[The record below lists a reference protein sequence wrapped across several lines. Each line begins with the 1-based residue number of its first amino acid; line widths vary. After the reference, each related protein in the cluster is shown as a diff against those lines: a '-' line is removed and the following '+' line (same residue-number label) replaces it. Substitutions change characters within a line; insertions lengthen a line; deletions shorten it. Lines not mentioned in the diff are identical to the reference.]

1 MAAKNETRRL
11 SKPTKPPVKQV
22 PTEVPRMPDPVHPAR
37 SREPQVTEIDR
48 EAIARRAY
56 ERYEK
61 RGRTPGHEQ
70 EDWLEAERE
79 LKGQG

>member
-1 MAAKNETRRL
+1 VNQTPLET
-11 SKPTKPPVKQV
+11 
-22 PTEVPRMPDPVHPAR
+22 PRGADPVR
-37 SREPQVTEIDR
+37 SKEPQVTKIDR

-56 ERYEK
+56 ERYLQ